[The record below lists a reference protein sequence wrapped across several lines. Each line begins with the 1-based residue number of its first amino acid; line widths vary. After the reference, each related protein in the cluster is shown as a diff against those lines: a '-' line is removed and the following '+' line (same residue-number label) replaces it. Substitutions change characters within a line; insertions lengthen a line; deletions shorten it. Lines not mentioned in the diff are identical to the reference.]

1 MGDEK
6 GIEYLIQ
13 LLDNK
18 NDYTRKMA
26 LRTIGK
32 ILDKR
37 FEEPLI
43 QALNDEN
50 KDVRKEAA
58 IAFRNMGSFKAVIPL
73 TKVLLKDYDKEVQT
87 EAVETLRKIKDV
99 RAIEALIQALKDED
113 IVVQVK
119 AELALEEIGKP
130 AIKPLEKF
138 LNAKKHD
145 FRAAVKRVLDKI
157 KVRKSKTT

>member
-73 TKVLLKDYDKEVQT
+73 TN
-87 EAVETLRKIKDV
+87 IGDV